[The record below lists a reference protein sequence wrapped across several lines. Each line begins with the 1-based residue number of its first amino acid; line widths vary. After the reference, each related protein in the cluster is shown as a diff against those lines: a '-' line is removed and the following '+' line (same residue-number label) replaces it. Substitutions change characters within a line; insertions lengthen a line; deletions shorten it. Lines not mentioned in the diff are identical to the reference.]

1 LGRRI
6 KILWSG
12 AEVRGRARMASWD
25 GTLRVTGNRVLDAT
39 PINFWNPNCPLEKTG
54 ADGFAWKS
62 VTTGGVAGMIL
73 TLEDPRA
80 GWIHMKTAQR
90 AIRLAITS
98 AGLEP
103 RTWDCG
109 GLSKKIEIYRL
120 PDQAP
125 AHEFSFELPLAGLA
139 PGDNPIYICAIQED
153 GHMAWTSPVYLIKN
167 TRKAQGSTLKRK
179 T

>member
-1 LGRRI
+1 
-6 KILWSG
+6 
-12 AEVRGRARMASWD
+12 
-25 GTLRVTGNRVLDAT
+25 
-39 PINFWNPNCPLEKTG
+39 
-54 ADGFAWKS
+54 
-62 VTTGGVAGMIL
+62 MIL

-125 AHEFSFELPLAGLA
+125 AHEFSFELPLTGIA

-167 TRKAQGSTLKRK
+167 THKAQASTLKRK

>member
-1 LGRRI
+1 M
-6 KILWSG
+6 
-12 AEVRGRARMASWD
+12 RGRDRIAAWD
-25 GTLRVTGNRVLDAT
+25 GTLRVTDNRVLDAT
-39 PINFWNPNCPLEKTG
+39 PVNFWNSNCPLEQTG
-54 ADGFAWKS
+54 ADGFTWKS

-90 AIRLAITS
+90 TIRLAIKS
-98 AGLEP
+98 AALEP
-103 RTWDCG
+103 RTWHCG

-125 AHEFSFELPLAGLA
+125 AHAFSFELPLAGLA

-167 TRKAQGSTLKRK
+167 KLKAQGSPLKGK